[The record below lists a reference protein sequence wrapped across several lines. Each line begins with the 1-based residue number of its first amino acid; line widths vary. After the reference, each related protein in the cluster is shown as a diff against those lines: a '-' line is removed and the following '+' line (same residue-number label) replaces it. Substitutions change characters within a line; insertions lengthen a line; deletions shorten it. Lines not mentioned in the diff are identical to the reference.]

1 MDKKSK
7 ILIVFFLTLLVGITI
22 LCYYKYIQK
31 SDFTVYTEEE
41 SIPSI
46 NDMLKF

>member
-7 ILIVFFLTLLVGITI
+7 ILIIFFLALMIGVTSV
-22 LCYYKYIQK
+22 CYYRYILK
-31 SDFTVYTEEE
+31 KNFTVYTEEE

>member
-7 ILIVFFLTLLVGITI
+7 ILIVFLLALMIGVIGV
-22 LCYYKYIQK
+22 CYYKYILK
-31 SDFTVYTEEE
+31 KNFTVYTEEE
-41 SIPSI
+41 SIPTV